1 MIGHMEPLKKSDHRR
16 LAVFIDEAAGIQL
29 PEHKRSLIESRLRK
43 RLVVTGKDNFR
54 EYLDWA
60 LTDRSEQV
68 MLIDVLTT
76 NKTDFFRESNHFDFL
91 QGYLSEQIQNNS
103 SRRSHYRFWS
113 AGCSTGE
120 EPYTLA
126 IVLENLKHDYPGFQY
141 SIEATDIA
149 PSVLDTAR
157 RGVYSH
163 DLVHPIP
170 MADRKRYL
178 LRKKTRQM
186 DLVRIVPELRKNIRF
201 TSFNLITGDF
211 NLMGKFD
218 GIFCRNV
225 MIYFSPVQ
233 REQIIENFAAAI
245 EMGGLF
251 FIGHSEG
258 LSARQFGFDSPIP
271 TVYRKISL

>member
-1 MIGHMEPLKKSDHRR
+1 MIGHMDSLKERDHRR
-16 LAVFIDEAAGIQL
+16 LAMFIDEAAGIQL
-29 PEHKRSLIESRLRK
+29 PAHKRSLIESRLRK

-60 LTDRSEQV
+60 LSDRYEQV

-91 QGYLSEQIQNNS
+91 QGYLSERLQNTS
-103 SRRSHYRFWS
+103 LRSRNYRFWS

-126 IVLENLKHDYPGFQY
+126 IVLENLKRDYPGFQY

-149 PSVLDTAR
+149 PSVLETAR

-178 LRKKTRQM
+178 LRKKTRQL
-186 DLVRIVPELRKNIRF
+186 DLVRMGPELRHNIRF
-201 TSFNLITGDF
+201 KSFNLITGDF
-211 NLMGKFD
+211 SSMGEFD

-225 MIYFSPVQ
+225 MIYFSPAQ
-233 REQIIENFAAAI
+233 REQIIKHFAAALSI
-245 EMGGLF
+245 GGLF

-258 LSARQFGFDSPIP
+258 LSARQFGFDSPKP
-271 TVYRKISL
+271 TVYQKISS